1 MDLMRDRNEYLA
13 QIRSGEPWNK
23 SKLEMQM
30 DATDPQP
37 ATSEMLCG
45 FVLGCVF
52 SAVVL
57 WIWGIKF

>member
-1 MDLMRDRNEYLA
+1 MNRVKNFYDVDQRDEPLHKKRDRYD
-13 QIRSGEPWNK
+13 S
-23 SKLEMQM
+23 
-30 DATDPQP
+30 TDPQP